1 MNTSIWK
8 ILPIKSKLKIIKL
21 RLNIVSCADDNDIMV
36 FNRAPNGMGWDT
48 VLVLWDFLL
57 FSSWKNIYKNKMLNK
72 LVPMRTDR
80 EKLR

>member
-1 MNTSIWK
+1 
-8 ILPIKSKLKIIKL
+8 
-21 RLNIVSCADDNDIMV
+21 MV
-36 FNRAPNGMGWDT
+36 FNRAPNGMGWDK